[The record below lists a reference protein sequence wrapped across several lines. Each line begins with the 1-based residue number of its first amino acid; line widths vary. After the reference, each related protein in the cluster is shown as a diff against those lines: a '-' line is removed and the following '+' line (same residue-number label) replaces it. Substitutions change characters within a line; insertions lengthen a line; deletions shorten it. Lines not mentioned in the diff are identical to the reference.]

1 MSRLGNTYN
10 MKLVHLL
17 CQNISNFKYLKVK
30 KHIYKSFIN
39 LNNSNQ
45 LY

>member
-1 MSRLGNTYN
+1 MSKLDNIYN

-17 CQNISNFKYLKVK
+17 YQNISNFKYLKVK

-45 LY
+45 SY